1 MPVFNNINDLSTGLD
16 IVDDT
21 DVTKVCRWD
30 VSNITT
36 STIRILTMDDRDIDL
51 DKVPDTIVSESGSA
65 VPSGGSF
72 SILGAGTVSTSAVG
86 SVFTVTGTGGGITWG
101 IQTIDLNPMI
111 VDTGY
116 IANKAGLLTFT
127 LPTTAAVGIVLRVTG
142 MNTDLGWKVAQS
154 ANQIIHF
161 SGSSTT
167 TGAGG
172 SLASTLKRD
181 SIELVCVVAD
191 LEFNVVS
198 SMGNITIV

>member
-51 DKVPDTIVSESGSA
+51 DKVPDTIVSDSGSA